1 MPPPFPPAL
10 TAGVDDRQRHQEF
23 RTRTSDEAARHD
35 GHNGHMYITARARA
49 ARPIRWC
56 SVDRLAALPL
66 RRGVRAMRGRTRIPC
81 SLG

>member
-35 GHNGHMYITARARA
+35 GQNGHMYITARAR